1 MLKCFEVKKPWFVH
15 EVDCTLSYRNEGT
28 LGTYS
33 KGLPVLFAH
42 DGESV
47 CVGSDVASKVLGNIV

>member
-1 MLKCFEVKKPWFVH
+1 MQ

-33 KGLPVLFAH
+33 KGLRVLLAQ
-42 DGESV
+42 DEESV